1 MSRRLVGGVLAFC
14 LSAALLSA
22 AALAATIDPA
32 SSTIGFMLKTRWG
45 QTLHGRFPRYE
56 GEIATLA
63 DGRHQVRLRLSTR
76 DIEILGNP
84 TYTRLTRGPGF
95 FDAERYRSVIFVS
108 DPYAAA
114 LMRSGGPLAGELT
127 IRGRQQREVFTLS
140 PATCEQPAVD
150 CDVVA
155 TGSIRRDDYGVDR
168 WGFALSHRVRFSL
181 RVRVQGALGT

>member
-14 LSAALLSA
+14 LSAVLLSA

-32 SSTIGFMLKTRWG
+32 ASTIGFTLKTRWG

-63 DGRHQVRLRLSTR
+63 DGRHQVRLHLSTR

-95 FDAERYRSVIFVS
+95 FDAERYRSVVFVS

-114 LMRSGGPLAGELT
+114 LMRSGGPRAGELSL
-127 IRGRQQREVFTLS
+127 RGRQQRAVFTLS
-140 PATCEQPAVD
+140 PAPCERPAVD

-155 TGSIRRDDYGVDR
+155 AGSIRRDDYGVDR
-168 WGFALSHRVRFSL
+168 WGFALSNRVRFSL
-181 RVRVQGALGT
+181 RVRVHGALGT